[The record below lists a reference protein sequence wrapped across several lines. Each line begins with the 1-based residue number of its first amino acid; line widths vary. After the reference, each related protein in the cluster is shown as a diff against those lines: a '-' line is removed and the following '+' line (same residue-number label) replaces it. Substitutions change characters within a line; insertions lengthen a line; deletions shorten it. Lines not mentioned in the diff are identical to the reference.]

1 MDRTGPRLATVCFS
15 NRTCTTSSWG
25 TASTA
30 TMAQA
35 APDHQP
41 RPLLRIGLVP
51 EHFSAPLQLAA
62 ADGTF
67 AEHGVDVELVTCP
80 GGTGEVR
87 AARASR
93 QRGR

>member
-1 MDRTGPRLATVCFS
+1 MLRWTGQGRVSQHTAFQQPHVQDIELEHYH
-15 NRTCTTSSWG
+15 TT
-25 TASTA
+25 

-67 AEHGVDVELVTCP
+67 AKHGIDVELVTCP
-80 GGTGEVR
+80 GGTGEV
-87 AARASR
+87 
-93 QRGR
+93 